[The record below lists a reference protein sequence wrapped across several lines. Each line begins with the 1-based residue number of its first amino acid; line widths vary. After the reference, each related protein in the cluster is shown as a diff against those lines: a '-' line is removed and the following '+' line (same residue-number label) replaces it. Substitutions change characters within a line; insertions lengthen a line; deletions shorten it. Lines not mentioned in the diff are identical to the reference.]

1 MNDPV
6 HNSER
11 RSDSQVPGQGP
22 PNRGLRSSLNR
33 SYRFRSAIEIA
44 KTGYQNKRAKPLL
57 EPL

>member
-6 HNSER
+6 RNPER

-22 PNRGLRSSLNR
+22 PKRRSGGSLNR
-33 SYRFRSAIEIA
+33 FCRFRSAVKIA
-44 KTGYQNKRAKPLL
+44 KIGYQNKRSKPLL